1 MNSAIKPYI
10 ALAFGI
16 LALGFS
22 AFFVRWADAPG
33 AVTAFYRMA
42 LATAALLPVYAV
54 QRSGKLLPSRAWVWL
69 PLLGGALTAF
79 DLFCWNTALQ
89 YTRVANAVLLGNTAP
104 LWVALFAAW
113 VWREPLSKRFWFGLM
128 LALSGAALVLSW
140 DFILHPTLGWGDLL
154 AVTAGVFYAGYYLVT
169 QKSRQTLDTLT
180 YMWWMNLGSALC
192 LLLMTQA
199 LRMPLT
205 GYDSQTWLAF
215 GGAALISQA
224 FGYLVIGYALG
235 HLPASVVAPTMV
247 GQPVLTALLAIP
259 LMGEFLSPVQWIGG
273 AAVLTG
279 IVLVHQHRA
288 RAQKLALLEA

>member
-1 MNSAIKPYI
+1 MPPTIKAYI
-10 ALAFGI
+10 ALVFGI

-42 LATAALLPVYAV
+42 LATIALLPLYGLQ
-54 QRSGKLLPSRAWVWL
+54 QRCKLLPSRQWVWL

-79 DLFCWNTALQ
+79 DLFCWNTALH

-113 VWREPLSKRFWFGLM
+113 VWHETLSRRFWAGLS

-140 DFILHPTLGWGDLL
+140 DFILHPTLGWGDVL
-154 AVTAGVFYAGYYLVT
+154 ALTAGIFYAGYYLVT

-180 YMWWMNLGSALC
+180 YMWWMNLSSALC
-192 LLLMTQA
+192 LLLIIQV
-199 LRMPLT
+199 LHIPLT
-205 GYDSQTWLAF
+205 GYNTQTWLAF
-215 GGAALISQA
+215 GGAALVSQA

-259 LMGEFLSPVQWIGG
+259 LMGEFLSPPQWIGG
-273 AAVLTG
+273 AAVLIG
-279 IVLVHQHRA
+279 IVLIHQHRA
-288 RAQKLALLEA
+288 RAQKLAVQKV